1 MIKAYIPVLLGS
13 YRTGRQSVKVAQFIL
28 EELRL
33 WDSKAG
39 RSSVLR
45 VQTELIDL
53 HEYGLPI
60 LEERL
65 NETSNPPPTVL
76 QFCSKLGQ
84 ADGVLIVTPEYKGGY
99 PGVLKNALDYL
110 EPQALRYKP
119 IGICTVSSGGFGGLD
134 CLSQLRLICLALG
147 GLPIPDKLPI
157 SNVQDFFDE
166 KGDLRNSSFKAK
178 LESFLKELVWY
189 TEAMVNQKQVSS
201 SLLNEKS

>member
-1 MIKAYIPVLLGS
+1 MIKAYIPILLGS
-13 YRTGRQSVKVAQFIL
+13 SRIGRQSVKVAQFIL
-28 EELRL
+28 EQLRQC
-33 WDSKAG
+33 DSGAG

-53 HEYGLPI
+53 REYKLPI

-65 NETSNPPPTVL
+65 NEISTPLPTVL

-119 IGICTVSSGGFGGLD
+119 IGICTVSSGGFGGLN
-134 CLSQLRLICLALG
+134 CLTQLQLICLALG
-147 GLPIPDKLPI
+147 GLPIPDKLPV
-157 SNVQDFFDE
+157 SNVQELFDE
-166 KGDLRNSSFKAK
+166 RGNLRNSSFKAK
-178 LESFLKELVWY
+178 LESFIEELVWY
-189 TEAMVNQKQVSS
+189 TEAMINQKQVSQA
-201 SLLNEKS
+201 LVK

>member
-13 YRTGRQSVKVAQFIL
+13 SRIGRQSVKVAQFIL

-39 RSSVLR
+39 RSSVVR

-65 NETSNPPPTVL
+65 NQTSNAPPTVV

-157 SNVQDFFDE
+157 SNVQEFFDE
-166 KGDLRNSSFKAK
+166 KGDLRNSSFQAK
-178 LESFLKELVWY
+178 LESFIKELVWY
-189 TEAMVNQKQVSS
+189 TQAMVNQKQVSS

>member
-13 YRTGRQSVKVAQFIL
+13 SRTLRQSVKVAQFIL
-28 EELRL
+28 EQLRL
-33 WDSKAG
+33 GD
-39 RSSVLR
+39 R

-53 HEYGLPI
+53 REYRLPI

-65 NETSNPPPTVL
+65 NEMSTPGPTVL

-119 IGICTVSSGGFGGLD
+119 IGICTVSSGGFGGLN
-134 CLSQLRLICLALG
+134 CLTQLQLVCLALG
-147 GLPIPDKLPI
+147 GLPIPDKLPV
-157 SNVQDFFDE
+157 SNVQELFDE
-166 KGDLRNSSFKAK
+166 RGNLRNSAFKTK
-178 LESFLKELVWY
+178 LESFIEELVWY
-189 TEAMVNQKQVSS
+189 TEAMINQKQVS
-201 SLLNEKS
+201 KTPVQ

>member
-1 MIKAYIPVLLGS
+1 MIKAYIPILLGS
-13 YRTGRQSVKVAQFIL
+13 SRTLRQSVKVAQFIL
-28 EELRL
+28 EQLSQCDR
-33 WDSKAG
+33 KAG
-39 RSSVLR
+39 RSRVLR

-53 HEYGLPI
+53 REYQLPI

-65 NETSNPPPTVL
+65 NEMSTPLPTVL
-76 QFCSKLGQ
+76 QFCSKLAQ

-157 SNVQDFFDE
+157 SNVQEFFDE
-166 KGDLRNSSFKAK
+166 EGNLCNSSFKAK
-178 LESFLKELVWY
+178 LESFIEELVWY
-189 TEAMVNQKQVSS
+189 TEAMINQKQVSQA
-201 SLLNEKS
+201 LVK